1 MSDFSCLESVLGHVD
16 AINAVVVSQ
25 NGVVYTASADG
36 EIKVW
41 RREKNKHSLVT
52 TLRKHKS
59 SVNAMSLNNDGTILF
74 SGGCDE
80 KIVVWEKEE
89 HCVDYMLATCLLK
102 GHNVLEGHCKPVKSV
117 TAAWDDEDENGNNN
131 NNDGILSVF
140 SGSLDGEIRVWQDLV
155 HEIFK
160 LVWKRKAA
168 ERGKNELSENIENE
182 VGASSS
188 KRIRPTFGKNS
199 ANTFVF
205 SSTNANALKLSS
217 ELLRVFVA
225 EAIQRAATIA
235 EAEGSVKIEATHL
248 ERILPQL
255 LLDF

>member
-25 NGVVYTASADG
+25 NGIVYTASADG

-102 GHNVLEGHCKPVKSV
+102 GHNGAILCLNYFDGVLISGSSDRSVRIWEKNSTTNRHCKPVKSV
-117 TAAWDDEDENGNNN
+117 TAAWDEDENGNN

-140 SGSLDGEIRVWQDLV
+140 SGSLDGEIRVWHV
-155 HEIFK
+155 
-160 LVWKRKAA
+160 
-168 ERGKNELSENIENE
+168 NI
-182 VGASSS
+182 V
-188 KRIRPTFGKNS
+188 
-199 ANTFVF
+199 
-205 SSTNANALKLSS
+205 STS
-217 ELLRVFVA
+217 R
-225 EAIQRAATIA
+225 
-235 EAEGSVKIEATHL
+235 
-248 ERILPQL
+248 
-255 LLDF
+255 

>member
-1 MSDFSCLESVLGHVD
+1 M
-16 AINAVVVSQ
+16 
-25 NGVVYTASADG
+25 
-36 EIKVW
+36 
-41 RREKNKHSLVT
+41 
-52 TLRKHKS
+52 
-59 SVNAMSLNNDGTILF
+59 
-74 SGGCDE
+74 
-80 KIVVWEKEE
+80 EKENTF
-89 HCVDYMLATCLLK
+89 D
-102 GHNVLEGHCKPVKSV
+102 P
-117 TAAWDDEDENGNNN
+117 
-131 NNDGILSVF
+131 
-140 SGSLDGEIRVWQDLV
+140 DLV

-168 ERGKNELSENIENE
+168 ERGKNELSENIDNE

-188 KRIRPTFGKNS
+188 KRIRPTFGKNL
-199 ANTFVF
+199 ANALF
-205 SSTNANALKLSS
+205 SSQVAIMELQKPIAYLKKGVRHDNRAAENGYFPWTMSYPSHVCVSVLMIKANANALKLSS

>member
-1 MSDFSCLESVLGHVD
+1 M
-16 AINAVVVSQ
+16 
-25 NGVVYTASADG
+25 
-36 EIKVW
+36 
-41 RREKNKHSLVT
+41 
-52 TLRKHKS
+52 
-59 SVNAMSLNNDGTILF
+59 
-74 SGGCDE
+74 
-80 KIVVWEKEE
+80 EKENTF
-89 HCVDYMLATCLLK
+89 D
-102 GHNVLEGHCKPVKSV
+102 P
-117 TAAWDDEDENGNNN
+117 
-131 NNDGILSVF
+131 
-140 SGSLDGEIRVWQDLV
+140 DLV

-168 ERGKNELSENIENE
+168 ERGKNELAENIEDE

-188 KRIRPTFGKNS
+188 KRIRPTFVEYVPRTMSYPSHVCVSVLMIK
-199 ANTFVF
+199 A
-205 SSTNANALKLSS
+205 NANALKLSS